1 MGIGFEEEKGATV
14 AVVVGRMDSGTA
26 PDLDRALKERIEGG
40 AANVVLDLSAVEYIS
55 SAGVRTLIVAAR
67 SSKANSGRLVICG
80 LNSYPEEVL
89 RLAGLLPM
97 FTVRKDRAEALQA
110 F

>member
-1 MGIGFEEEKGATV
+1 MGIGFEEEGGATIA
-14 AVVVGRMDSGTA
+14 AVDGRMDSGTA
-26 PDLDRALKERIEGG
+26 PDLDRELKARIESG

-67 SSKANSGRLVICG
+67 TCKAKNGRLVICG

-97 FTVRKDRAEALQA
+97 FTVRKNRAEALQA